1 VQAVLIEPV
10 TAQNVVIFG
19 DGPIGLFAV
28 GVAKAAGARS
38 VTMVGVIETRLE
50 IAKQM
55 GADRVFNN
63 REGEVDPVEAIMQ
76 ATGGLG
82 ADVVIEMSGAPQA
95 FRQAFDTVRK
105 GGRVS
110 LFGISSD
117 PMTFDFNYTVILRQ
131 VRVFGVAGRHMWDT
145 WFMMDGLL
153 ASGKLDPRPVI
164 TCELKLE
171 DFDKGFEQMVSKECG
186 KVILRPFA

>member
-1 VQAVLIEPV
+1 
-10 TAQNVVIFG
+10 
-19 DGPIGLFAV
+19 
-28 GVAKAAGARS
+28 
-38 VTMVGVIETRLE
+38 
-50 IAKQM
+50 
-55 GADRVFNN
+55 
-63 REGEVDPVEAIMQ
+63 
-76 ATGGLG
+76 
-82 ADVVIEMSGAPQA
+82 
-95 FRQAFDTVRK
+95 
-105 GGRVS
+105 
-110 LFGISSD
+110 
-117 PMTFDFNYTVILRQ
+117 MTFDFNYTVILRQ